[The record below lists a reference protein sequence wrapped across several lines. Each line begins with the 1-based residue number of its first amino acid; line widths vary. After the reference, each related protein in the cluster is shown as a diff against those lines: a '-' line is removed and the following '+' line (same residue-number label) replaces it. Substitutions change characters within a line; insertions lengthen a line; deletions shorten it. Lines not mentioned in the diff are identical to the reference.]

1 MQHHRRT
8 SLASTPSGGDFGWFY
23 TYAYAWRFS

>member
-1 MQHHRRT
+1 MHRHRRT
-8 SLASTPSGGDFGWFY
+8 SLALKPPGGDFGWFY

>member
-8 SLASTPSGGDFGWFY
+8 SLVSPPLGGDFGWFY

>member
-1 MQHHRRT
+1 MQSDRRT
-8 SLASTPSGGDFGWFY
+8 FLASTPAGGDFGWY